1 MLIEFSV
8 GNFRSIKEVQTL
20 SFVATSIKELEE
32 TNTFEALPKL
42 RLLKSAGIYGANAS
56 GKSNLIKA
64 LTTMRVIIFNRD
76 TEQNDINLHQ
86 RFFEFDNTMQ
96 LKPTF
101 FQMILVIKGKKY
113 RYGFEYY
120 DYKVVSEWL
129 FGTATKNEAYYFTR
143 NLQDIKVNEKYFKE
157 GSGFEKNVSEKNL
170 FLSVLSFLN
179 GEVATR
185 INDFFIG
192 GALSIIDDSQG
203 LVNIMKNHVT
213 KALENNDGFKS
224 FLNELLQFS
233 DTGIKSIKSVRFDN
247 IDYALSQR
255 VVQDEQGNSTLKS
268 FVLENF
274 ESEGTKKLF
283 NYGLD
288 IYNMLTKGGTLIIDE
303 FDAHFHP
310 LLTRKIVQL
319 FNSKANKNNAQLF
332 FATHDTNLLDRELL
346 RRDQIYFAEK
356 DNEGATHIYS
366 LADFKGVR
374 NDASYEKDY
383 IKGKYGAIPF
393 LGDFEQLIS
402 NADETTQKN

>member
-8 GNFRSIKEVQTL
+8 GNFRSIKEIQTL
-20 SFVATSIKELEE
+20 NFVATSIKELEE
-32 TNTFEALPKL
+32 SNTFEALPKL
-42 RLLKSAGIYGANAS
+42 RLLKSAGLYGANAS

-64 LTTMRVIIFNRD
+64 LNAMQLILNKNLQQPNII
-76 TEQNDINLHQ
+76 LYHQ
-86 RFFEFDNTMQ
+86 FFEFDITMK

-101 FQMILVIKGKKY
+101 LQIIFIIKGKKY
-113 RYGFEYY
+113 RYGFEYHSQ
-120 DYKVVSEWL
+120 KIISEWL
-129 FGTATKNEAYYFTR
+129 FGTAAKNEVYYFTR
-143 NLQDIKVNEKYFKE
+143 DNQEIKVNEKYFKE
-157 GSGFEKNVSEKNL
+157 GKGFEKNVTGKNL

-179 GEVATR
+179 GEIAR
-185 INDFFIG
+185 K
-192 GALSIIDDSQG
+192 IIDFLGESIYLITDTQEQIN
-203 LVNIMKNHVT
+203 LIKNYAT
-213 KALENNDGFKS
+213 KSLESNEDFTS
-224 FLNELLQFS
+224 FLNLLLQFS
-233 DTGIKSIKSVRFDN
+233 DTGIKSIGKMKISNVDN
-247 IDYALSQR
+247 ALSQR
-255 VVQDEQGNSTLKS
+255 IVYDEKGNKLLKN
-268 FVLENF
+268 FVLDDF

-283 NYGLD
+283 NYSLN
-288 IYNMLTKGGTLIIDE
+288 IYDALITGGTLIIDE
-303 FDAHFHP
+303 FDARFHP